1 MDKNLKK
8 TKTRK
13 NQKKPQKNTRG
24 NMIQYNRTN
33 TENSPDLNRKQ
44 KETDAKN
51 EPKNYIAQYYKT
63 ELESVIH

>member
-24 NMIQYNRTN
+24 NMIQYNRIRQ
-33 TENSPDLNRKQ
+33 DKHRKQ
-44 KETDAKN
+44 SR
-51 EPKNYIAQYYKT
+51 PKQEVERN
-63 ELESVIH
+63 